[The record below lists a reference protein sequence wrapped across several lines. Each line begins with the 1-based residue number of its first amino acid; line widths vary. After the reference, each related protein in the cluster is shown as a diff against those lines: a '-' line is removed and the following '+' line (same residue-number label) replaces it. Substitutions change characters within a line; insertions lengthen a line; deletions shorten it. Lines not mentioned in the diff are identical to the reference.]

1 MAQYAYVAVNRSGVK
16 VQGQIEA
23 SGENDL
29 RVMLRAQSLRPLKI
43 QKIKAAG
50 AGLAA
55 SLSVLTGRIS
65 DTEVLLFTRQLS
77 ILIGAGIPL
86 VQGLEIIQS
95 QITSRPFRNML
106 ISIREKVSSG
116 SFLWESLAQQKLVFS
131 DIYVSMVKAGEAS
144 GALDVILKRLMRYLE
159 ESIKLKKMVQSAM
172 VYPITVS
179 IVGMGVL
186 FIMLTFVIPK
196 FEDML
201 ASNNQELPDITK
213 FVIDASHF
221 TQAYAFHIV
230 GASAVLVMLLGRYLA
245 TVEGK
250 NFFDAVILKVPL
262 FGNLTKKVAV
272 ARFSR
277 TMQTMLSSGINLLDS
292 LDIAR
297 GAVGNNVYS
306 SVITKLKTEV
316 ESGKTLSDTLA
327 KQPLFPGMMVQM
339 VTVGETAG
347 NLDNMLERV
356 ADFYEEEVTNL
367 VGNMTKLLEP
377 IILVVL
383 GGMVAGLMVAMYLP
397 IFKMGG

>member
-1 MAQYAYVAVNRSGVK
+1 V
-16 VQGQIEA
+16 
-23 SGENDL
+23 
-29 RVMLRAQSLRPLKI
+29 
-43 QKIKAAG
+43 
-50 AGLAA
+50 
-55 SLSVLTGRIS
+55 
-65 DTEVLLFTRQLS
+65 
-77 ILIGAGIPL
+77 
-86 VQGLEIIQS
+86 
-95 QITSRPFRNML
+95 
-106 ISIREKVSSG
+106 
-116 SFLWESLAQQKLVFS
+116 
-131 DIYVSMVKAGEAS
+131 
-144 GALDVILKRLMRYLE
+144 
-159 ESIKLKKMVQSAM
+159 
-172 VYPITVS
+172 
-179 IVGMGVL
+179 GVL

-201 ASNNQELPDITK
+201 ASNNQELPDITRY
-213 FVIDASHF
+213 VIEASHF
-221 TQAYAFHIV
+221 TQAYAFHII
-230 GASAVLVMLLGRYLA
+230 GAMAVLVMLIRRYLA

-262 FGNLTKKVAV
+262 FGDLTKKVAV

-292 LDIAR
+292 LDIAK

-306 SVITKLKTEV
+306 GVVVKIKSEV
-316 ESGKTLSDTLA
+316 ESGKTLAATISR
-327 KQPLFPGMMVQM
+327 QPLFPGMMVQM

-356 ADFYEEEVTNL
+356 ADFYEEEVQNL